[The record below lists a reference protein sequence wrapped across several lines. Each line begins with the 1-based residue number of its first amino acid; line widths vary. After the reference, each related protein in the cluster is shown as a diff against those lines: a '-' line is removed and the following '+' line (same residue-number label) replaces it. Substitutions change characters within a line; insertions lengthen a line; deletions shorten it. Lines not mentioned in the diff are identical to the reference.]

1 MIDAITSFFRNQ
13 IAPASE
19 EEASGEH
26 RLRVATCALL
36 LEVAH
41 ADEEFTPGEQAMIQD
56 LVRREFRLTPDQA
69 AELIALA
76 DAERHQSTDLYQ
88 FTRLIA
94 DHYPRI
100 QKLAILES
108 LWRVVYSDGQL
119 EAHEDALL
127 HKLTKLL
134 GLKHKEMIALKLRVK
149 SQQDD

>member
-1 MIDAITSFFRNQ
+1 MIDAITNFFRTQ
-13 IAPASE
+13 MAPTTAV
-19 EEASGEH
+19 EASGEH

-41 ADEEFTPGEQAMIQD
+41 ADEEFTPEERATIQD
-56 LVRREFRLTPDQA
+56 LVRREFLLSPDQA

-76 DAERHQSTDLYQ
+76 DAERRQSTDLYQ

-94 DHYPRI
+94 DHYPHI

-149 SQQDD
+149 AQQDD